1 MKVGLF
7 FGSFNPVHNGHI
19 EIAKE
24 ILNQKK
30 FTEIWFVITPQNPI
44 KDSSSLASY
53 SHRVKMVELAIK
65 NHDNFIAETIEIKLA
80 KPNYTF
86 NTIQILTKLHPKKSF
101 SLIIGA
107 DNFENFHNW
116 KNSKKI
122 LDLVNI
128 IVYPRGES
136 QMSPNQILIDDSRI
150 EIIKAPLFK
159 NRSTLIRESVTN
171 NKFDAIN
178 DTPKEVK
185 MYIQSQGLYHT
196 N

>member
-30 FTEIWFVITPQNPI
+30 FAEIWFVITPQNPI
-44 KDSSSLASY
+44 KDSSSLVSY

-65 NHDNFIAETIEIKLA
+65 NHDNFLAETIEIKLA

-86 NTIQILTKLHPKKSF
+86 NTIEILTKLHPKKSF

-128 IVYPRGES
+128 IVYPRSES
-136 QMSPNQILIDDSRI
+136 KMSLNQIFIDDSRI

-159 NRSTLIRESVTN
+159 NRSTLIRESLTN
-171 NKFDAIN
+171 KKFDAIN

-185 MYIQSQGLYHT
+185 IYIQSQGLYNT

>member
-7 FGSFNPVHNGHI
+7 FGSFNPIHNGHI

-30 FTEIWFVITPQNPI
+30 FAEIWFVITPQNPI
-44 KDSSSLASY
+44 KDSSSLVSY

-65 NHDNFIAETIEIKLA
+65 NHDNFLAETIEIKLA

-86 NTIQILTKLHPKKSF
+86 NTIEILTKLHPKKSF

-128 IVYPRGES
+128 IVYPRSES
-136 QMSPNQILIDDSRI
+136 KMSLNQIFIDDSRI

-159 NRSTLIRESVTN
+159 NRSTLIRESLTN
-171 NKFDAIN
+171 KKFDAIN

>member
-30 FTEIWFVITPQNPI
+30 FAEIWFVITPQNPI

-65 NHDNFIAETIEIKLA
+65 NHDNFLAETIEIKLA

-86 NTIQILTKLHPKKSF
+86 NSLSFGALNEKTKHSGRVAPVVFGLG
-101 SLIIGA
+101 LIYTS
-107 DNFENFHNW
+107 H
-116 KNSKKI
+116 NSK
-122 LDLVNI
+122 
-128 IVYPRGES
+128 P
-136 QMSPNQILIDDSRI
+136 
-150 EIIKAPLFK
+150 F
-159 NRSTLIRESVTN
+159 STWFRVTE
-171 NKFDAIN
+171 K
-178 DTPKEVK
+178 
-185 MYIQSQGLYHT
+185 S
-196 N
+196 

>member
-30 FTEIWFVITPQNPI
+30 FAEIWFVITPQNPI
-44 KDSSSLASY
+44 KDSSSLVSY

-65 NHDNFIAETIEIKLA
+65 NHDNFLAETIEIKLA

-101 SLIIGA
+101 SLIIGT
-107 DNFENFHNW
+107 DNFENFHNC

-128 IVYPRGES
+128 IVYPRSES
-136 QMSPNQILIDDSRI
+136 KMPLNQIFIDDSRI

-159 NRSTLIRESVTN
+159 NRSTLIRESLTN
-171 NKFDAIN
+171 KKFDAIN

>member
-7 FGSFNPVHNGHI
+7 FGSFNPIHNGHI

-30 FTEIWFVITPQNPI
+30 FAEIWFVITPQNPI

-65 NHDNFIAETIEIKLA
+65 NHDNFLAETIEIKLA

-86 NTIQILTKLHPKKSF
+86 NTIEILTKLHPKKSF

-128 IVYPRGES
+128 IVYPRSES
-136 QMSPNQILIDDSRI
+136 KMSLNQIFIDDSRI

-159 NRSTLIRESVTN
+159 NRSTLIRESLTN
-171 NKFDAIN
+171 KKFDAIN

>member
-30 FTEIWFVITPQNPI
+30 FAEIWFVITPQNPI

-65 NHDNFIAETIEIKLA
+65 NHDNFLAETIEIKLA

-86 NTIQILTKLHPKKSF
+86 NTIEILTKLHPKKSF

-128 IVYPRGES
+128 IVYPRSES
-136 QMSPNQILIDDSRI
+136 KMSLNQIFIDDSRI

-159 NRSTLIRESVTN
+159 NRSTLIRESLTN
-171 NKFDAIN
+171 KKFDAIN

>member
-30 FTEIWFVITPQNPI
+30 FAEIWFVITPQNPI

-65 NHDNFIAETIEIKLA
+65 NHDNFLAETIEIKLA

-107 DNFENFHNW
+107 DNFQNFHNW

-128 IVYPRGES
+128 IVYPRSES
-136 QMSPNQILIDDSRI
+136 KMSLNQIFIDDSRI

-159 NRSTLIRESVTN
+159 NRSTLIRESLTN
-171 NKFDAIN
+171 KKFDAIN

>member
-30 FTEIWFVITPQNPI
+30 FAEIWFVITPQNPI

-65 NHDNFIAETIEIKLA
+65 NHDNFFTETIEIKLA

-86 NTIQILTKLHPKKSF
+86 NTIEILRKLHPKKSF
-101 SLIIGA
+101 SLIIGT
-107 DNFENFHNW
+107 DNLENFHNW

-122 LDLVNI
+122 LDLVNV

-136 QMSPNQILIDDSRI
+136 QMSLNQIFIDDSRI

-159 NRSTLIRESVTN
+159 NRSTLIRESLTN
-171 NKFDAIN
+171 KKFDAVN

>member
-30 FTEIWFVITPQNPI
+30 FAEIWFVITPQNPI

-65 NHDNFIAETIEIKLA
+65 NHDNFLAETIEIKLA

-128 IVYPRGES
+128 IVYPRSES
-136 QMSPNQILIDDSRI
+136 KMSLNQIFIDDSRI

-159 NRSTLIRESVTN
+159 NRSTLIRESLTN
-171 NKFDAIN
+171 KKFDAIN